1 MSDCCSICVEK
12 YNKTNHRKIQ
22 CVHCDGVYCKKCM
35 ETYMLN
41 DSSDPKCM
49 MCQHELSNDFILENM
64 TSFFINN
71 IFKKHRETILMDR
84 EKCLMPYTQ
93 EHVKYEIKIKNMS
106 NEVKTEEDE
115 IKKIKQEMI
124 ELNNATSQKI
134 KKMKQKIIELNNSVS
149 QKNMRISR
157 WWLTHEIE
165 TDNKHESSSS
175 SSSSKFIQC
184 CPVENC
190 KGFLSTQ
197 WKCGICEVK
206 VCNRCNNIRSDDH
219 KCNEDDVKTIEMLK
233 KDTKPCPSC
242 GCMIHKIHGCDQM
255 WCVQCKT
262 PFSWKNG
269 KIEKGIVHNPHYYE
283 WQRQTNNGVAPRVPG
298 DIQDGCLDMRYYDVV
313 NMRRHLRSIFEDT
326 TQCSNALRTITTYQQ
341 LINHTK
347 HYEIRRYVT
356 NDNIEK
362 ANLDLRIKYMLNEL
376 DENKWKVLLQQR
388 EKKRKKNIEIHQIMD
403 MFVNVGS
410 DLFKNIFMQCKT
422 QLHIKNSCLELDAL
436 IKHVNKSF
444 LKIKEKYNNKVPYIV
459 ISSENEFEFY
469 VYDFR

>member
-22 CVHCDGVYCKKCM
+22 CIHCDGVYCKKCM

-41 DSSDPKCM
+41 ELSDPKCM
-49 MCQHELSNDFILENM
+49 MCQHELSNDFLVANM
-64 TSFFINN
+64 TSSFLNN
-71 IFKKHRETILMDR
+71 TFKKHRETILMDR
-84 EKCLMPYTQ
+84 EKCLMPHTQ
-93 EHVKYEIKIKNMS
+93 EHVKYEIKIRNMS
-106 NEVKTEEDE
+106 EEVKTEAEE
-115 IKKIKQEMI
+115 
-124 ELNNATSQKI
+124 I
-134 KKMKQKIIELNNSVS
+134 KKMKQKIIQLEKSIL
-149 QKNMRISR
+149 QKNRRISR
-157 WWLTHEIE
+157 WLFNHEIDE
-165 TDNKHESSSS
+165 TDNDKHESSSS
-175 SSSSKFIQC
+175 SNFIHC

-206 VCNRCNNIRSDDH
+206 VCNRCNNIKTSDNH
-219 KCNEDDVKTIEMLK
+219 ECNEDDVKTIEMLR

-269 KIEKGIVHNPHYYE
+269 KIEKGVVHNPHYYE
-283 WQRQTNNGVAPRVPG
+283 WQRQTNNGIAPRVPG
-298 DIQDGCLDMRYYDVV
+298 DIQDGCLDIRYYDVV
-313 NMRRHLRSIFEDT
+313 NMRRILSTIFEDT

-347 HYEIRRYVT
+347 YYEIRRYVT
-356 NDNIEK
+356 NDSIEK
-362 ANLDLRIKYMLNEL
+362 ANVDLRIKYMLNEL

-388 EKKRKKNIEIHQIMD
+388 EKKKKKNIEIHQIMD
-403 MFVNVGS
+403 MFINVGS
-410 DLFKNIFMQCKT
+410 DLFKNIFLQCKT
-422 QLHIKNSCLELDAL
+422 PLHIKNSCLELDAL

-444 LKIKEKYNNKVPYIV
+444 LKIKEKYNNKVPYI
-459 ISSENEFEFY
+459 IQRDNEY
-469 VYDFR
+469 YTYIFR